1 MNNFNKETLPPTD
14 IVSTTAPASLNL
26 VGSTLADRY
35 CVERKLGEG
44 GIGDVYLARDKP
56 ELMARQVVV
65 KVLQEKALNN
75 EWIVTKF
82 RQEIEALTRI
92 DDPGVVGILDA
103 GTLPDGHPFL
113 VMQFVEGENLRSH
126 MRPDGGMDFE
136 DIAHIMQQVGSTLST
151 AHANDVIHRDLKPE
165 NIMARRRGD
174 ERWQVKV
181 IDFGIAKVKYSLIAS
196 STVTGQVAGTAYY
209 MAPEQ
214 LQGKKVSPASDVY
227 ALGIIAYE
235 MVTGRRPFNPETPY
249 QLLRLQ
255 QAGVQ
260 VGPKALRPAL
270 PAGAQDAILKA
281 LSLEP
286 ADRYQSTTEFT
297 AELAKALLDDQSRTE
312 SSVDEETK
320 ARSLEIT
327 VPALNQRAGQIIQPV
342 SPVSSGARKRVYIL
356 ITLAILFAVGLGFA
370 WRYLSAVMTPER
382 SLTYWL
388 TVQRMYDGKPLGQ
401 PFQAT
406 GRDYFHTGDKF
417 SLNIASSEQGALY
430 LINQGRDENGAV
442 EWNILFP
449 TKMNNSGVATISPQQ
464 TVKTGDYRFVGITG
478 VETIWVIWTTQ
489 PNPLLDSVI
498 RDALEDGVIRT
509 PASLE
514 DFIQQNQA
522 RPAEISYDEANSR
535 ASLKGRGEILVRRL
549 DLSHKPN

>member
-1 MNNFNKETLPPTD
+1 MNNFDKKTLPQTEIGSRTPL
-14 IVSTTAPASLNL
+14 ASL

-35 CVERKLGEG
+35 YVERKLGEG

-92 DDPGVVGILDA
+92 DDPGVVGLLDA
-103 GTLPDGHPFL
+103 GALPDGHPFL

-126 MRPDGGMDFE
+126 MRADGGMALE
-136 DIAHIMQQVGSTLST
+136 DIAHILTQVGSTLST

-165 NIMARRRGD
+165 NIMARRRAD

-181 IDFGIAKVKYSLIAS
+181 IDFGIAKVRYSLIAP

-214 LQGKKVSPASDVY
+214 LQSKKVSPASDVY
-227 ALGIIAYE
+227 ALGVIAYE

-249 QLLRLQ
+249 QLIKLQ
-255 QAGVQ
+255 QDGVQ
-260 VGPKALRPAL
+260 VSPKALRPAL
-270 PAGAQDAILKA
+270 PARAEQAILRA
-281 LSLEP
+281 LALEP
-286 ADRYQSTTEFT
+286 GDRYQSATEFT
-297 AELAKALLDDQSRTE
+297 TALANALLDDQRRIDSP
-312 SSVDEETK
+312 VDEETK
-320 ARSLEIT
+320 
-327 VPALNQRAGQIIQPV
+327 VPVLNQQVEKVVESV
-342 SPVSSGARKRVYIL
+342 SPSPSGRRKVLYVL
-356 ITLAILFAVGLGFA
+356 IAVAILLAVGVGGLA
-370 WRYLSAVMTPER
+370 WRYLPAMMAPDR

-388 TVQRMYDGKPLGQ
+388 TVQRMYDAKPLGQ

-417 SLNIASSEQGALY
+417 SLNIATSEPGALY
-430 LINQGRDENGAV
+430 LINQGRDEHGAV

-449 TKMNNSGVATISPQQ
+449 TKMNNAGVAKLSPQQ
-464 TVKTGDYRFVGITG
+464 TVKTGDYRFVGSTG

-498 RDALEDGVIRT
+498 RSALEDGVIKT
-509 PASLE
+509 PASLQ
-514 DFIQQNQA
+514 DFIQQHQSGSV
-522 RPAEISYDEANSR
+522 EINYDEANSR
-535 ASLKGRGEILVRRL
+535 ALLKGRGEILVRRVE
-549 DLSHKPN
+549 LSHKPN

>member
-1 MNNFNKETLPPTD
+1 MNNFNKETLPPTE
-14 IVSTTAPASLNL
+14 IASTTSPASL
-26 VGSTLADRY
+26 VGSTLAGRY
-35 CVERKLGEG
+35 YVERKLGEG

-92 DDPGVVGILDA
+92 DDPGVVGLLDA

-126 MRPDGGMDFE
+126 MRTDGSMELE
-136 DIAHIMQQVGSTLST
+136 DIADILKQVGSTLTT

-165 NIMARRRGD
+165 NIMARRRAD

-181 IDFGIAKVKYSLIAS
+181 IDFGIAKVRYSLIAP

-227 ALGIIAYE
+227 ALGVIAYE

-249 QLLRLQ
+249 QLMELQ

-270 PAGAQDAILKA
+270 PASAQDAILKA

-286 ADRYQSTTEFT
+286 GNRYQRATEFT
-297 AELAKALLDDQSRTE
+297 AELAKALLDDQSRIE
-312 SSVDEETK
+312 SRVEEQTK
-320 ARSLEIT
+320 TRSLAAT
-327 VPALNQRAGQIIQPV
+327 VSALNQRAGQIIEPV
-342 SPVSSGARKRVYIL
+342 GPMPSGRRKRVYAL
-356 ITLAILFAVGLGFA
+356 ITIAIVLALGLGGFA
-370 WRYLSAVMTPER
+370 WKYLPTITGAER

-388 TVQRMYDGKPLGQ
+388 TVQRIYDGKPLGQ
-401 PFQAT
+401 SFQAT

-417 SLNIASSEQGALY
+417 SLNIVASETGALY
-430 LINQGRDENGAV
+430 LINQGRDENGVA

-449 TKMNNSGVATISPQQ
+449 TKTNNSGVAKIASQQ
-464 TVKTGDYRFVGITG
+464 TVRTGDYRFVGSTG

-509 PASLE
+509 PALLE
-514 DFIQQNQA
+514 DFIQKNQS

-535 ASLKGRGEILVRRL
+535 TLLKGRGEILVRRL

>member
-1 MNNFNKETLPPTD
+1 MADSNKGNLPPTE
-14 IVSTTAPASLNL
+14 IVSTAIPASLNL

-35 CVERKLGEG
+35 YVERKLDEG

-56 ELMARQVVV
+56 ELMARRVVV
-65 KVLQEKALNN
+65 KVLQEEALKN

-103 GTLPDGHPFL
+103 GSLPEGHPFL
-113 VMQFVEGENLRSH
+113 VMQFVEGGNLRAH
-126 MRPDGGMDFE
+126 MRPDAGMDLE
-136 DIAHIMQQVGSTLST
+136 DIAHILQQVGSTLTS

-165 NIMARRRGD
+165 NIMARRRAD

-181 IDFGIAKVKYSLIAS
+181 IDFGIAKVKYSLIAP

-249 QLLRLQ
+249 QLIELQ
-255 QAGVQ
+255 HAGVQ
-260 VGPKALRPAL
+260 VGPRALRPAL
-270 PAGAQDAILKA
+270 PVRAEHAILKA
-281 LSLEP
+281 LSLNP
-286 ADRYQSTTEFT
+286 MDRYQSATEFT
-297 AELAKALLDDQSRTE
+297 SELANALIEDQSRTQ
-312 SSVDEETK
+312 SAVDEETK
-320 ARSLEIT
+320 PRTLTIPP
-327 VPALNQRAGQIIQPV
+327 PA
-342 SPVSSGARKRVYIL
+342 SGRRKVIAL
-356 ITLAILFAVGLGFA
+356 IAIAILFAVGLGGVA
-370 WRYLSAVMTPER
+370 WKYGGMMMAPKR

-417 SLNIASSEQGALY
+417 SLSIATEEPGALY

-449 TKMNNSGVATISPQQ
+449 TKMNNSGVAKLSPQQ
-464 TVKTGDYRFVGITG
+464 TVKTGDYRFLGTTG

-489 PNPLLDSVI
+489 PNPLLDSVVQNS
-498 RDALEDGVIRT
+498 LEDGVIRA
-509 PASLE
+509 PASVE
-514 DFIQQNQA
+514 NFIQQNQT
-522 RPAEISYDEANSR
+522 RLAEISYDEAISR
-535 ASLKGRGEILVRRL
+535 ASLKGRGEILVQRL

>member
-1 MNNFNKETLPPTD
+1 MANFDKDTLPPTE
-14 IVSTTAPASLNL
+14 IGSTTAPAGLNL
-26 VGSTLADRY
+26 VGLTLADRY

-92 DDPGVVGILDA
+92 DDPGVVGLLDA

-113 VMQFVEGENLRSH
+113 VMQFVEGENLRAH
-126 MRPDGGMDFE
+126 MRLDGGMDLE
-136 DIAHIMQQVGSTLST
+136 DVAHIMQQVGGTLSA

-165 NIMARRRGD
+165 NIMARRRTD
-174 ERWQVKV
+174 NRWQVKV
-181 IDFGIAKVKYSLIAS
+181 IDFGIAKVRYSLVAP
-196 STVTGQVAGTAYY
+196 STATGHVAGTACY

-214 LQGKKVSPASDVY
+214 LEGKKVTSATDVY

-235 MVTGRRPFNPETPY
+235 MITGRRPFNPETPY
-249 QLLRLQ
+249 QLVTLQ

-270 PAGAQDAILKA
+270 AAGAERAILKA

-286 ADRYQSTTEFT
+286 ENRYQSATEFT
-297 AELAKALLDDQSRTE
+297 TDLAKALLDDQSRIE
-312 SSVDEETK
+312 RSVDEETK
-320 ARSLEIT
+320 PL
-327 VPALNQRAGQIIQPV
+327 
-342 SPVSSGARKRVYIL
+342 SGASRARLNRPAPSGRRKRVFVPIVVAL
-356 ITLAILFAVGLGFA
+356 VLVLGLCGLA
-370 WRYLSAVMTPER
+370 WKYLPVAMGPER

-388 TVQRMYDGKPLGQ
+388 TVQRMYDEKPLGQ

-417 SLNIASSEQGALY
+417 SLNIATNEAGALY
-430 LINQGRDENGAV
+430 LFNQGRSENGSE
-442 EWNILFP
+442 EWNLLFP
-449 TKMNNSGVATISPQQ
+449 TRQNNSGVAKLSPQQ
-464 TVKTGDYRFVGITG
+464 IVKTGDYRFVGSTG

-489 PNPLLDSVI
+489 PNPLLDSTT
-498 RDALEDGVIRT
+498 RDALEDGVIKT
-509 PASLE
+509 PAALQ
-514 DFIQQNQA
+514 DFIQQHQSSSVETN
-522 RPAEISYDEANSR
+522 YDEANSR
-535 ASLKGRGEILVRRL
+535 ALLKGRGEILVRRVE
-549 DLSHKPN
+549 LSHKPN